1 MILVFYLLA
10 FLAGAAIP
18 SQAAV
23 NGQLAGAI
31 GNNTVAAA
39 FVSFAVGAIVLGVAT
54 AARGGMPALLAAL
67 PAQAPWKFAGG
78 FLGAG
83 FIFST
88 VFLAPRI
95 GLLNMLAMII
105 AGQLVASMFIDHFGL
120 LFMAERKVSA
130 VRLAGALVMMAGVG
144 LVLFGDRVIAAW
156 SR

>member
-1 MILVFYLLA
+1 VNLILYLMA
-10 FLAGAAIP
+10 FAAGAAIP

-23 NGQLAGAI
+23 NGQLAGGI

-39 FVSFAVGAIVLGVAT
+39 FVSFAVGAVVLGLAT
-54 AARGGMPALLAAL
+54 AARGGMPAMIAAL

-105 AGQLVASMFIDHFGL
+105 AGQLIASMCIDHFGL
-120 LFMAERKVSA
+120 IFMAVRKVSA
-130 VRLAGALVMMAGVG
+130 IRMAGAAVMMAGVG
-144 LVLFGDRVIAAW
+144 LVLFGDRVMIAM
-156 SR
+156 RN